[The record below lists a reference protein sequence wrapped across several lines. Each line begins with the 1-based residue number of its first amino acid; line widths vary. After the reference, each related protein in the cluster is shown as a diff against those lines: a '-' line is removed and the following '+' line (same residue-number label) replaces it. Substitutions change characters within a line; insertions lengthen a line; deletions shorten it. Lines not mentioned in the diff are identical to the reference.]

1 MKKCTSCG
9 AVMND
14 SDKFCTN
21 CGSAS
26 SVPVEPEKPELPAE
40 PEVPAEPVI
49 AEAAAAEAPAFP
61 PEPEKPAYPT
71 EPEIKETAQETPY
84 VNTAAVA
91 QQPEKPKKKKT
102 GLIVGIIAA
111 LAVIAAVLFFIKC
124 CGGKSKPI
132 DRFRSAQ
139 ERFMAAEVM
148 DSETSIEQFLRGKA
162 EVPDRN
168 ISTDASLRLD
178 IPGLDLLGTGAD
190 IISDFELAFNIDR
203 STDSGL
209 FGGAIKYKGSPVL
222 SVTVVPD
229 GDRLGIY
236 IPELSDEYY
245 SLDPKLLLGM
255 FTAVDIDGLDRLD
268 GAEAEELLAEFD
280 YETVSDL
287 SRAYDDIKARYEAI
301 IMKGLEEN
309 DFVDG
314 EELTALRGFCTELS
328 GAKTV
333 VYTPNAERLGA
344 MLKELG
350 AAVKEDEAL
359 SNYVLSLIEHY
370 FGKAG
375 VRLAASL
382 IASVTAED
390 DDKVFGDDDDKAD
403 LSRGIMPI
411 LEKLGKALEEKGE
424 EAANLLSENHFEWT
438 CVVRGSDT
446 VAQYMTSD
454 KLDLWVETPDEYNSF
469 VRLNDKENGEATVIK
484 ANTQVTDG
492 KLGGNVT
499 FDVTGGDTDVHSLF
513 TLEGVDKSQ
522 KSAFGARYGTV
533 RGSFDIA
540 EEGEEPESFGFEVIV
555 EPDENGGTRH
565 SIVIKDI
572 NIEDMEDL
580 PERIGLILTTTD
592 QPSTV
597 KAPEIEKTLIENE
610 EQLSEVLGEMVNN
623 LEAVLMRLLMRIQFG
638 SALGGN

>member
-9 AVMND
+9 AVMSD

-26 SVPVEPEKPELPAE
+26 AVSIEPEQPELPTE
-40 PEVPAEPVI
+40 PELPAEPVI

-190 IISDFELAFNIDR
+190 IISDFEIAFGIN
-203 STDSGL
+203 SSEESGL
-209 FGGAIKYKGSPVL
+209 YGGAIKYKGSPVL

-245 SLDPKLLLGM
+245 SLDPKLIAG
-255 FTAVDIDGLDRLD
+255 
-268 GAEAEELLAEFD
+268 LLASSGISLTDMVSVREEGALAGELE
-280 YETVSDL
+280 YETVPDL

-301 IMKGLEEN
+301 IEKGLVEE
-309 DFVDG
+309 DFADG
-314 EELTALRGFCTELS
+314 EELTALRGLGTELS

-333 VYTPNAERLGA
+333 VFTPNAERIGA

-359 SNYVLSLIEHY
+359 SNYVLSLVEHY
-370 FGKAG
+370 WGKVG

-411 LEKLGKALEEKGE
+411 LEKLGEALEEHGE
-424 EAANLLSENHFEWT
+424 EAANRLAENHFAWN
-438 CVVRGSDT
+438 CVVRGSTT
-446 VAQYMTSD
+446 VAQYITSD
-454 KLDLWVETPDEYNSF
+454 KGDVWVETPDENNSF
-469 VRLNDKENGEATVIK
+469 VRFDDKENGGTAVMK
-484 ANTQVTDG
+484 ANTQEKDG
-492 KLGGNVT
+492 KLGGDVT
-499 FDVTGGDTDVHSLF
+499 FDVTGGETTVHGLY
-513 TLEGVDKSQ
+513 TLEGLDKSQ
-522 KSAFGARYGTV
+522 KSAFGARYGV
-533 RGSFDIA
+533 IRGSLNIA
-540 EEGEEPESFGFEVIV
+540 ENGEAPESFGFELVI